1 MVKLVMH
8 TFPVIDPPE
17 NLEALGSSAS
27 RINETHQMQSKAWTG
42 MKWMAENCALI
53 MPDMNVQQ
61 LNHVIR
67 EILEDAAHDQ
77 DLEIDVDQ
85 DHVIVEDLVHD
96 PAVEVG
102 DQEVVQEDGVE
113 TEEADQN
120 LIDLVHV
127 TENLD
132 HVTEASHA
140 DAIAVGHVISPDH
153 DLVQDNP
160 NVANRH
166 PA

>member
-1 MVKLVMH
+1 
-8 TFPVIDPPE
+8 
-17 NLEALGSSAS
+17 
-27 RINETHQMQSKAWTG
+27 
-42 MKWMAENCALI
+42 
-53 MPDMNVQQ
+53 
-61 LNHVIR
+61 VIR

-102 DQEVVQEDGVE
+102 DQEVVQEDEVE

-120 LIDLVHV
+120 LIDLVHA
-127 TENLD
+127 TENQNLD
-132 HVTEASHA
+132 HATEAGHA
-140 DAIAVGHVISPDH
+140 DAIAVSHVTSPDH